1 MTTMD
6 DFDIYFAI
14 YETSQQLHPLLFSY
28 VHVKGH
34 QDRHCP
40 FHLLSWEAQLNVECD
55 KHASRLLPLLLRH
68 HQHAHPQLP
77 FTCPNL
83 YIHGQLVVR
92 DFQHRLRYVAC
103 SPDYREYLCQKFQW
117 KSSDCEEVNWLAF
130 SFAFRRVNSNDQMRL
145 HKFLHDWL
153 PLNAAKHVNKPE
165 EEQWCPSCYR
175 HKEDFWHFL
184 ECPSPVRTT
193 AFNKLRSSLLK
204 LHQKYSVDIHLFQL
218 LWEGLLSIRFSLSI
232 DEQCLVYPVSL
243 QNLFHKQQSIGWD
256 QLFYGHIAVSWADK
270 ITADS
275 KGSVSGTIFYSQVI
289 TIIWQY
295 VLDVW
300 RLRNA
305 DLHLPQIQ
313 HVALNVLEQQVQ
325 QLFHQIQSD
334 PVLQPVAPTITI
346 AQVLRR
352 SPAAIQ
358 EWVHTTKMHVQQYL
372 SAVNQQARLCTQD
385 IRQFLINLNH

>member
-1 MTTMD
+1 
-6 DFDIYFAI
+6 
-14 YETSQQLHPLLFSY
+14 
-28 VHVKGH
+28 
-34 QDRHCP
+34 
-40 FHLLSWEAQLNVECD
+40 
-55 KHASRLLPLLLRH
+55 
-68 HQHAHPQLP
+68 
-77 FTCPNL
+77 
-83 YIHGQLVVR
+83 
-92 DFQHRLRYVAC
+92 
-103 SPDYREYLCQKFQW
+103 
-117 KSSDCEEVNWLAF
+117 
-130 SFAFRRVNSNDQMRL
+130 MRL

-165 EEQWCPSCYR
+165 EEQWCPSCYC

-184 ECPSPVRTT
+184 ECPSPARTT
-193 AFNKLRSSLLK
+193 AFNKLCSSLLK

-218 LWEGLLSIRFSLSI
+218 LWERLLSIRFSLSI
-232 DEQCLVYPVSL
+232 DEQCLVYPVSF

-256 QLFYGHIAVSWADK
+256 QLFYRQIAVSWADK

-300 RLRNA
+300 RLCNA

-346 AQVLRR
+346 AQVLRQ
-352 SPAAIQ
+352 SLAAIQ

-372 SAVNQQARLCTQD
+372 SAVNQRARLCTQD
-385 IRQFLINLNH
+385 IRQFLINLKH